1 MDVRFTHL
9 EGNSGADTQLS
20 CAFQTPEG
28 TLSSLQLLLQKAA
41 ALPEAVSPKP
51 ALRRWHRWSLDTKLG
66 SFYLPPTTDSS

>member
-1 MDVRFTHL
+1 MYFTCSAKTLIARLDVFRMDVRFTHL
-9 EGNSGADTQLS
+9 EGNSGADTQLP

-51 ALRRWHRWSLDTKLG
+51 ALRRWHR
-66 SFYLPPTTDSS
+66 